1 MKKEI
6 NKKIEDAYAKK
17 RLISMFKTLSKLNE
31 DNLNPF
37 EYV

>member
-1 MKKEI
+1 LKKETHE
-6 NKKIEDAYAKK
+6 KIEDAYAKK
-17 RLISMFKTLSKLNE
+17 RLISMFKTLSKLNK